1 MFALLKKPIFITNSR
16 VPQWLS
22 VFIKI
27 GAITI
32 FPFVFV
38 RGNIIQRTRTHETIH
53 FLQYKEMWIVGFL
66 PIYLFDY
73 VLGLIKYKNDKKKAY
88 MQIRFEQEA
97 YAHEDD
103 PCYPA
108 HRNKKAW
115 KKYKV

>member
-16 VPQWLS
+16 VTQWLS

-66 PIYLFDY
+66 PIYLFDS

-97 YAHEDD
+97 YAH
-103 PCYPA
+103 
-108 HRNKKAW
+108 RNKKAW